1 MFATADKNNRSW
13 CSLLGKMAMMNNETS
28 PARPN
33 SGNHMLA
40 QLTPEDK
47 DSRDE
52 ELVSR
57 LLGMQKFYMQQK
69 KDHKAVLI
77 AML

>member
-1 MFATADKNNRSW
+1 
-13 CSLLGKMAMMNNETS
+13 
-28 PARPN
+28 
-33 SGNHMLA
+33 MLA

-52 ELVSR
+52 ELVSQ